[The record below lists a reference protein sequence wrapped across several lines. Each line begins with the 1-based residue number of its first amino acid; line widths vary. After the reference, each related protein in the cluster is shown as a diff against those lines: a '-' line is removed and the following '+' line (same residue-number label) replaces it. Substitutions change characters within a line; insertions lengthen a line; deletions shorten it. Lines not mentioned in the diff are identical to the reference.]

1 MTGKSQKRAWP
12 GLVREVRDQ
21 CSREHLFPSGSRT
34 LVMISG
40 GQDSTT
46 LLELL
51 AGGLLL
57 GVGPS
62 EVLALHVNHHLRG
75 QESIDDQELV
85 GRHCARLG
93 VELAVAHESIPKSAG
108 NVQENARVARREAA
122 LALAEERRC
131 DRIALGHTADDQVE
145 TMLYRMARYSGLAA
159 IRAMLPC
166 DPPWVRPLLGLRR
179 RDTETFCRERR
190 LEFAA
195 DRGNAYPGYARTG
208 VRERVLPAWE
218 AVLPGA
224 VEAAARTAEVA
235 AEAEKIVALALEGTG
250 LDLSS
255 TDLDVNRLRMLAP
268 PLRRLALHS
277 WLERREGL
285 QPTRRD
291 VLALEGL
298 LETSGSAGLQLDS
311 DWRAIR
317 EYDLLSLERAAKTA
331 PTFPAEVALLVP
343 GVAEWAGVRVR
354 AERAERFCAPDPARE
369 AYVDAA
375 SVRGPLLVRGLRP
388 GDRISPLGMAGTR
401 KLQDVLVDL
410 RIPARRRSSVPL
422 VVCGETV
429 LWVCGLVSADEGRIT
444 AGTEQLVRFSLE

>member
-1 MTGKSQKRAWP
+1 
-12 GLVREVRDQ
+12 
-21 CSREHLFPSGSRT
+21 
-34 LVMISG
+34 MISG

-51 AGGLLL
+51 AAGLLL
-57 GVGPS
+57 GAGPS

-93 VELAVAHESIPKSAG
+93 VELLVVHKSIGKSAG
-108 NVQENARVARREAA
+108 NVQENARVARRETA
-122 LALAEERRC
+122 LALAEERGC

-145 TMLYRMARYSGLAA
+145 TMLYRMARYGGLAA
-159 IRAMLPC
+159 IRGMLPC

-179 RDTETFCRERR
+179 SNTEAFCRERR

-195 DRGNAYPGYARTG
+195 DRGNAYPGYVRTG

-235 AEAEKIVALALEGTG
+235 AEAERLVALTLEGTG

-255 TDLDVNRLRMLAP
+255 TDLDANRLRMLAP
-268 PLRRLALHS
+268 PLRRLVLHS

-298 LETSGSAGLQLDS
+298 LETFGSAGLQLDS
-311 DWRAIR
+311 DWRAVR
-317 EYDLLSLERAAKTA
+317 EYDLLSLERGEWGAKTA
-331 PTFPAEVALLVP
+331 PMVPAEVALPVP

-354 AERAERFCAPDPARE
+354 AERVERFSAPDAARE

-375 SVRGPLLVRGLRP
+375 SIRGPLLVRGVRS
-388 GDRISPLGMAGTR
+388 GDRMRPLGMAGTR

-410 RIPARRRSSVPL
+410 RIPARRRSLVPL

-429 LWVCGLVSADEGRIT
+429 LWVCGLVSAEEGRIT